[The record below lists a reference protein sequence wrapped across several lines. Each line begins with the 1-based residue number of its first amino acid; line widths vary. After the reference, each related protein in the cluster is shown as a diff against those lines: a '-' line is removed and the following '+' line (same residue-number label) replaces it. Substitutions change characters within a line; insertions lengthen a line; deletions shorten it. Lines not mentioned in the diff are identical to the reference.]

1 MIKTERFMEVLLNN
15 SESDDWTIAR
25 EEWIKDEIK
34 FVNEGKCICGQ
45 KKIRKIVVIKNIKN
59 NKKLEIGSNCWE
71 TVLGRESLNSEF
83 KLLRNKYILQKYG
96 IFNMPSLF
104 TILYNFEKF
113 IIDDWEFSFLISTN
127 SMKYEFSSKQ
137 KEILK
142 RLIDKLI
149 PINDSKIKVNHIYYV
164 YDGVTWCT
172 ITFNYNMNK
181 EHTLRRKIKNKY
193 LFDYS
198 SSNKYDIIDKDL
210 FEIGLR

>member
-34 FVNEGKCICGQ
+34 FVNEGRCICGQ
-45 KKIRKIVVIKNIKN
+45 KKVRKIVVIKNIKN

-127 SMKYEFSSKQ
+127 SMKREFSSKQ

-149 PINDSKIKVNHIYYV
+149 PINESKIKVNHIYYV
-164 YDGVTWCT
+164 YDGVMWCT

-198 SSNKYDIIDKDL
+198 SSNQYDIIDKDV

>member
-34 FVNEGKCICGQ
+34 FVNEGRCICGQ
-45 KKIRKIVVIKNIKN
+45 KNVRKIVVIKNIKN

-127 SMKYEFSSKQ
+127 SMKREFSSKQ

-164 YDGVTWCT
+164 YDGVMWCT

-198 SSNKYDIIDKDL
+198 SSNQYDIIDKYL

>member
-15 SESDDWTIAR
+15 SKSNDWTIAR

-45 KKIRKIVVIKNIKN
+45 KKIKKIVVIKNIKN

-127 SMKYEFSSKQ
+127 SMKREFSSKQ

>member
-127 SMKYEFSSKQ
+127 SMKREFSSKQ

-164 YDGVTWCT
+164 YDGVMWCT

-198 SSNKYDIIDKDL
+198 SSNQYDIIDKDL

>member
-127 SMKYEFSSKQ
+127 SMKHEFSSKQ

-198 SSNKYDIIDKDL
+198 SSNQYDIIDKDL